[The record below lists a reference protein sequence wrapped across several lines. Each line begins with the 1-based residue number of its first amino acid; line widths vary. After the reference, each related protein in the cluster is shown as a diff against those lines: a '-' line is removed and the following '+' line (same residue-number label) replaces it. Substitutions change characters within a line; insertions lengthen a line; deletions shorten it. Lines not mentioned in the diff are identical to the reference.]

1 MKQEFDDRGL
11 DITVYVPK
19 NDVAKAKTTTQSQDT
34 APANTMG
41 AN

>member
-19 NDVAKAKTTTQSQDT
+19 NDVAKAKTTTE
-34 APANTMG
+34 APANSMG